1 VYLARGGLHLLVRPG
16 HVHVRPGPR
25 ENGHRPAVDPLFRS
39 AANYYDGRAIGVI
52 LSGSQS
58 DGTAGLFAI
67 RSRAGLAVVQDPADA
82 LYDGMPSSALEYVG
96 VDHVVPAAD
105 MGELLT
111 RLVESSPDRDRPEQ
125 PFAPH
130 LHREVRFM
138 EGDLEALENDHPGEP
153 SPWPCPDCNGVLW
166 QIEDG
171 PILRFRCRIGH
182 AWAADTLL
190 QQQGDGVEEALWM
203 ALRALEDRVALSQ
216 KLAARAEEGGRRLSA
231 LRYREDLAAMERSVD
246 VLRQLL
252 TTRRTG
258 SEELNEG
265 GNPGG

>member
-1 VYLARGGLHLLVRPG
+1 
-16 HVHVRPGPR
+16 
-25 ENGHRPAVDPLFRS
+25 VDPLFRS

-82 LYDGMPSSALEYVG
+82 LYDGMPASALEYVG
-96 VDHVVPAAD
+96 ADHVVPARE
-105 MGELLT
+105 MGPLLS
-111 RLVESSPDRDRPEQ
+111 RLAKSPLDGGRGAESL
-125 PFAPH
+125 APH
-130 LHREVRFM
+130 LHREVRLM
-138 EGDLEALENDHPGEP
+138 EGDQEAMSEEHLGEP

-171 PILRFRCRIGH
+171 PILRFRCRVGH

-190 QQQGDGVEEALWM
+190 QQQGEGVEEALWM
-203 ALRALEDRVALSQ
+203 ALRALEDRAALSL
-216 KLAARAEEGGRRLSA
+216 KLAERAEHGGRRLSA
-231 LRYREDLAAMERSVD
+231 MRYREDLDAMARSIG

-252 TTRRTG
+252 TSARNG
-258 SEELNEG
+258 SEAVSEEG
-265 GNPGG
+265 GDSG